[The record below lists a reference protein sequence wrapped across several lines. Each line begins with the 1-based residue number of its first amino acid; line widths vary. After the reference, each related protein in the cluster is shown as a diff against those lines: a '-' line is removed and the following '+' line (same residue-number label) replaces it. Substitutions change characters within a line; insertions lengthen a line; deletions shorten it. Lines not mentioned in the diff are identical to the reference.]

1 VIIGNGKDGLPI
13 ILGNVDSPASP
24 GPGPKPAEGG
34 TTPNDKT
41 PVTPP
46 APIGNL
52 PAGNSSTTP
61 AGGASMAADKKTS
74 STAPASSDK
83 QPSSSIPL
91 DLTDIQAIL
100 SRITEG
106 LRPSGSATSPATGAQ
121 PKQ

>member
-1 VIIGNGKDGLPI
+1 
-13 ILGNVDSPASP
+13 
-24 GPGPKPAEGG
+24 
-34 TTPNDKT
+34 
-41 PVTPP
+41 
-46 APIGNL
+46 
-52 PAGNSSTTP
+52 
-61 AGGASMAADKKTS
+61 MAADKKTS

-106 LRPSGSATSPATGAQ
+106 LRPTGLATSPGTGAQ